1 MKNRIFLL
9 MMLLAGLSLSSYAGD
24 CIAVTSASS
33 ISCWGSAYVPFP
45 NEMKCWDI
53 NLNVNKPIKFT
64 YTADLERVNAS
75 DYLYIYNVDKNGN
88 TQGYVL
94 SLFATSQ
101 SGTVITTLPT
111 GRARVELW
119 SMSSIKGGA
128 MGIQCSFEAIDTGT
142 MIDENLI
149 VAGKVG
155 IGISQPKSALHVNGA
170 IRGGGHNDDLT
181 IENNQG
187 RLTIGV
193 LGNAANVSTTASLF
207 RFTGPIQS
215 VTGIF
220 SSGFIGR
227 VKNDLKLQTYN
238 DSTRLTI
245 LQVNGNVGIGT
256 ETPQEKLHIAG
267 AVRGNGTNG
276 ALQIR
281 TTKGITTIGAMSEQ
295 FSNFSTDRPM
305 FYFNRGLILEDGK
318 IGSYV
323 GQCLRFSTNNTERMT
338 IEYNGNIG
346 IGTTAPEYKL
356 DVNGTLR
363 ATKILVNISEGAD
376 FVFDATYPLRPLN
389 EVKTFIQEN
398 GHLPE
403 IQSAADMQEN
413 GVSITDLQIQL
424 LQKIEE
430 LTLYILKQ
438 DEQIQQLQEEVE
450 ELRK

>member
-9 MMLLAGLSLSSYAGD
+9 MLLAGLSLSSYAGD

-53 NLNVNKPIKFT
+53 NLNVNKPIKIT
-64 YTADLERVNAS
+64 YTVDLERVNAS

-119 SMSSIKGGA
+119 SMSGIKGGA
-128 MGIQCSFEAIDTGT
+128 MGIQCSFEAVDTGT

-187 RLTIGV
+187 SFTIGV
-193 LGNAANVSTTASLF
+193 LGNVANVSTTASLF
-207 RFTGPIQS
+207 RFTDPIQS

-220 SSGFIGR
+220 SSGFTGR
-227 VKNDLKLQTYN
+227 VKNDLKFKTYS

-267 AVRGNGTNG
+267 YVRGNGTNG

-281 TTKGITTIGAMSEQ
+281 TTKGTTAIGASSETYSH
-295 FSNFSTDRPM
+295 FNTDRPM
-305 FYFNRGLILEDGK
+305 FYFNHGLMVEDGK
-318 IGSYV
+318 IGSYI
-323 GQCLRFSTNNTERMT
+323 GKNLKFFTFDQERMT
-338 IEYNGNIG
+338 ILCNGNIG
-346 IGTTAPEYKL
+346 IGKTNPEYKL
-356 DVNGTLR
+356 DIDGTLR
-363 ATKILVNISEGAD
+363 AKKILVNTSEGAD
-376 FVFDATYPLRPLN
+376 FVFDNDYQLRPLQ
-389 EVKTFIQEN
+389 EVSKFIQEN

-430 LTLYILKQ
+430 LTLYLIQ
-438 DEQIQQLQEEVE
+438 QEQTIQQLQDEVK

>member
-1 MKNRIFLL
+1 MKNRIFLFI
-9 MMLLAGLSLSSYAGD
+9 LLTGLSLSAYAED
-24 CIAVTSASS
+24 CIAITSASS

-245 LQVNGNVGIGT
+245 LQANGNVGIGT

-267 AVRGNGTNG
+267 AIRGNGTNG

-281 TTKGITTIGAMSEQ
+281 TAKGTTTIGAMSDYY
-295 FSNFSTDRPM
+295 SNFETDRPM
-305 FYFNRGLILEDGK
+305 FFFNHGLMVADGK
-318 IGSYV
+318 ICSFGGYNLS
-323 GQCLRFSTNNTERMT
+323 FSTNNTERMT
-338 IEYNGNIG
+338 ILSKGNVG
-346 IGTTAPEYKL
+346 IGTIAPKYKL

-363 ATKILVNISEGAD
+363 ANEILVNIGNGAD
-376 FVFDATYPLRPLN
+376 FVFEDDYQLRPLQ
-389 EVKTFIQEN
+389 EVKSFIHEN

-403 IQSAADMQEN
+403 IQSAVDMQEN
-413 GVSITDLQIQL
+413 GVNMNQLQIQL

-430 LTLYILKQ
+430 LTLYLIQ
-438 DEQIQQLQEEVE
+438 QEQTIQQLQEQ
-450 ELRK
+450 LNSLTR

>member
-9 MMLLAGLSLSSYAGD
+9 MLLAELSLSSYAGD

-53 NLNVNKPIKFT
+53 NLNVNKPIKIT
-64 YTADLERVNAS
+64 YTVDLERVNAS

-187 RLTIGV
+187 SFTIGV
-193 LGNAANVSTTASLF
+193 LGNVANVSTTASLF
-207 RFTGPIQS
+207 RFTDPIQS

-220 SSGFIGR
+220 SSGFTGR
-227 VKNDLKLQTYN
+227 VKNDLKFKTYS

-245 LQVNGNVGIGT
+245 LQANGNVGIGT

-267 AVRGNGTNG
+267 YVRGNGTNG

-281 TTKGITTIGAMSEQ
+281 TTKGTTAIGAMSE
-295 FSNFSTDRPM
+295 NFSTFKTDRPM
-305 FYFNRGLILEDGK
+305 FYFNHGLMLEDGK

-338 IEYNGNIG
+338 IEYNGNVG
-346 IGTTAPEYKL
+346 IGTTAPKYKL

-363 ATKILVNISEGAD
+363 ANEILVNIGNGAD
-376 FVFDATYPLRPLN
+376 FVFGDDYQLRPLQ
-389 EVKTFIQEN
+389 EVSTFIQEN

-413 GVSITDLQIQL
+413 GVNMNQLQIQL

-430 LTLYILKQ
+430 LTLYL
-438 DEQIQQLQEEVE
+438 IQQEQTIQHLQEQ
-450 ELRK
+450 LNSLNH